1 MYYIFIVGEKYIK
14 VNPKTLAIGLTADI
28 TKAAVWDSK
37 KLARSWEASIK
48 AKYCDAKMK
57 NANINIV

>member
-14 VNPKTLAIGLTADI
+14 VNLKTLAIGLTSDI

-37 KLARSWEASIK
+37 KLARSWESAIK
-48 AKYCDAKMK
+48 EKYCDAKMK
-57 NANINIV
+57 SANINIV